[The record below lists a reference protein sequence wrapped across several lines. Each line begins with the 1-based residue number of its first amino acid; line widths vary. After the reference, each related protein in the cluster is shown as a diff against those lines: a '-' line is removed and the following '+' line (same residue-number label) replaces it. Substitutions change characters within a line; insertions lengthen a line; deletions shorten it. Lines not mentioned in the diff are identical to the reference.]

1 MSVKDAIR
9 DAWDGAE
16 NVDQACSN
24 LIRMM
29 DADKTLYRAVMQP
42 HVNQVVRS
50 IIGEEKRQERRRIW
64 SKTTKD
70 WSRPVQPD
78 ERASV
83 LAQINSMSIMDMRL
97 RSGKRLADAMKAEVV
112 SEKEYYA
119 HMSEH
124 MGDKARF
131 LGIIAEKMKDGK
143 TVAQVFKT
151 QDLEAMRV
159 AA

>member
-16 NVDQACSN
+16 TVDQACDN
-24 LIRMM
+24 LKRMM
-29 DADKTLYRAVMQP
+29 EADKALYRAVMQP
-42 HVNQVVRS
+42 HIDGVVRS
-50 IIGEEKRQERRRIW
+50 IIGDEKRQERRKIW

-78 ERASV
+78 NRASV
-83 LAQINSMSIMDMRL
+83 LAQINRMSIMDMRL
-97 RSGKRLADAMKAEVV
+97 RSGKRLADAMKAEIV
-112 SEKEYYA
+112 SERNYYSA
-119 HMSEH
+119 MADH

-131 LGIIAEKMKDGK
+131 FGIIADKMKDGK
-143 TVAQVFKT
+143 TVSQVFKT
-151 QDLEAMRV
+151 NDLEALRD

>member
-1 MSVKDAIR
+1 MTVKEAIR
-9 DAWDGAE
+9 DAWSDAE
-16 NVDQACSN
+16 TADQACHN
-24 LIRMM
+24 LKRMM
-29 DADKTLYRAVMQP
+29 EADKTLYRAVMQP
-42 HVNQVVRS
+42 HVDGVVRS
-50 IIGEEKRQERRRIW
+50 IIGEEKRQERRKIW
-64 SKTTKD
+64 SKTMKD

-119 HMSEH
+119 HMSDH

-131 LGIIAEKMKDGK
+131 FGIIADKMKDGK
-143 TVAQVFKT
+143 TVSQVFKPN
-151 QDLEAMRV
+151 DLEALRD